1 MSRWKKGQSGNPKG
15 RPKGSRDKINKA
27 FVDDFTD
34 DWRKH
39 GKEAIE
45 RVREERPAEY
55 LRIAASLVPKEA
67 KMQVNVNNELDQ
79 ALLELMRRP
88 MEPKTID
95 GEAREIEEAPA
106 VAKQPKSD

>member
-67 KMQVNVNNELDQ
+67 VEFWRASVASRGKQRGPRTGPARLPDGGPGQ
-79 ALLELMRRP
+79 ADE
-88 MEPKTID
+88 D
-95 GEAREIEEAPA
+95 
-106 VAKQPKSD
+106 